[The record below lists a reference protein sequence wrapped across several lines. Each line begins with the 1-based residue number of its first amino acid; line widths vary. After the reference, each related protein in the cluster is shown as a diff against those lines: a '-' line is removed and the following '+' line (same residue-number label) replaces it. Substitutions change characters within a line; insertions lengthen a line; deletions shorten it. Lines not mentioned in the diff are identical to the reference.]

1 MERGTEDFRYV
12 KQVEEMSR
20 KWKNSL
26 CDVALV
32 LFAGIFS
39 ELGVKHQI
47 KIGFRALLS
56 AKLSIVIYQ
65 DSPQEHREVNMWTE
79 SV

>member
-1 MERGTEDFRYV
+1 MKKTRR
-12 KQVEEMSR
+12 
-20 KWKNSL
+20 
-26 CDVALV
+26 CDVALACLV
-32 LFAGIFS
+32 FFVGRFS

-65 DSPQEHREVNMWTE
+65 DSPQEHREVNM
-79 SV
+79 